1 MFISRKELERQAVDF
16 QTKFEPGALDFRGA
30 EIKQFT
36 LLVFRGTARL
46 SGGEIRISG
55 YLESTVQKA
64 CDRCLEPVDIPL
76 KRDIDLSY
84 RPLGTIAR
92 QEEVE
97 IKNGESDVAFY
108 SGDGLLLT
116 DVAAEQVIL
125 SVPMKM
131 VCEPDCKGLCAI
143 CGANRNVRLCGCPVL
158 QVESPFTVLKKI
170 LI

>member
-1 MFISRKELERQAVDF
+1 VLISLKELERQAVEF
-16 QTKFEPGALDFRGA
+16 QTQFKPGALDFRGA

-36 LLVFRGTARL
+36 PLALIGTARL

-55 YLESTVQKA
+55 HLESAVQKA
-64 CDRCLEPVDIPL
+64 CDRCLEPVEIPL
-76 KRDIDLSY
+76 KRDFDLSY

-97 IKNGESDVAFY
+97 IKNGDSDVAFY

-125 SVPMKM
+125 SVPMKAI
-131 VCEPDCKGLCAI
+131 CRPDCKGLCAT
-143 CGANRNVRLCGCPVL
+143 CGVNRNVKPCGCPVP
-158 QVESPFTVLKKI
+158 QVESPFAVLKK
-170 LI
+170 L